1 MEKVKREKSTDNKRY
16 YIKNENLLREIIV
29 SKTRYIQSNKE
40 DKKPSEFMT
49 ADLITMLRNLVD
61 RYSSTPNWKN
71 YTYLDEM
78 RAEALVNLCEKW
90 NMFDETHDDP
100 NPFSYYTTII
110 ANSFRGQLTK
120 EKRPQK
126 IKDEILK
133 DMGLAP
139 SFSSQIEDEI
149 KWRRENAEKLIPP
162 KRGWGRQKPPGKK
175 DDTPVETVVTEAE

>member
-1 MEKVKREKSTDNKRY
+1 MKRVKREKSTDTKRF
-16 YIKNENLLREIIV
+16 YIKNENLLREIIE
-29 SKTRYIQSNKE
+29 SKRRYVQSNKE

-49 ADLITMLRNLVD
+49 PDLILMLTSLVE

-90 NMFDETHDDP
+90 DMFDETHADP

-110 ANSFRGQLTK
+110 TNSFRGQLTK

-139 SFSSQIEDEI
+139 SYSSQIEDEI
-149 KWRRENAEKLIPP
+149 AWRRENAEKLLPP
-162 KRGWGRQKPPGKK
+162 KRGWGRPKADKK
-175 DDTPVETVVTEAE
+175 DAVEAVVEAIEK